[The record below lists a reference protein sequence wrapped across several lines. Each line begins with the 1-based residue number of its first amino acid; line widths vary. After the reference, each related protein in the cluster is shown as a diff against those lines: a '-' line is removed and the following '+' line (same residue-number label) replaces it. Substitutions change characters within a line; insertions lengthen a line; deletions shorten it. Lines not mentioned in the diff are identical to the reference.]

1 LKSYPALEIRGAD
14 ADRLFAAIDDLS
26 ATAVEEREDSVRVFF
41 STASARDFAQT
52 ILTSDFDAAPLE
64 VSDEDWARRS
74 QADLQPVTVGH
85 LTISPRLSAS
95 PEPPPSLAKTGQASA
110 RQDATVTV
118 SPEPLA
124 PTRDRLA
131 ASPEPL
137 APSPDVIV
145 ITPSMGFG
153 TGHHATTRLCLA
165 ALQTLDLSH
174 LSVLDVGTGSGVL
187 AIAADRLGAAR
198 ALGIDH
204 DPDAVQAARENLALN
219 PTAQDVSFA
228 VADLRTTP
236 LPRAAVVTANL
247 TGALLIET
255 ATDLLGAVDAGGTL
269 IVSGLL
275 AGERDEVVRA
285 LTGPPSASAAPR
297 LRQDTKGG
305 RYVPDPGGH
314 DVPRAR
320 IVWEC
325 EEDGWVGLAMK
336 KS

>member
-1 LKSYPALEIRGAD
+1 MKSYPALDIRGAD

-26 ATAVEEREDSVRVFF
+26 ATAIEEREDSVRVFF
-41 STASARDFAQT
+41 STALARDRART
-52 ILTSDFDAAPLE
+52 ILSSDFDAAPLD

-74 QADLQPVTVGH
+74 QADLQPVTVGR

-95 PEPPPSLAKTGQASA
+95 PLPSLAKTGQASA
-110 RQDATVTV
+110 RQAATVT
-118 SPEPLA
+118 
-124 PTRDRLA
+124 
-131 ASPEPL
+131 ASPQPL

-174 LSVLDVGTGSGVL
+174 QSVLDVGTGSGVL

-219 PTAQDVSFA
+219 PTARDVSFA
-228 VADLRTTP
+228 VADLRSTS
-236 LPRAAVVTANL
+236 LPHAGVVTANL
-247 TGALLIET
+247 TGALLIEA
-255 ATDLLGAVDAGGTL
+255 ATDLRGAVDAGGTL

-285 LTGPPSASAAPR
+285 L
-297 LRQDTKGG
+297 RQEKK
-305 RYVPDPGGH
+305 GGH
-314 DVPRAR
+314 DVPLR

>member
-1 LKSYPALEIRGAD
+1 LKSYPALDIRGAD
-14 ADRLFAAIDDLS
+14 TDRLFVAIDDLS
-26 ATAVEEREDSVRVFF
+26 ATAIEEREGSVRVFF
-41 STASARDFAQT
+41 STAFARDRAQT

-74 QADLQPVTVGH
+74 QADLQPVTVGR
-85 LTISPRLSAS
+85 LTISPR
-95 PEPPPSLAKTGQASA
+95 PPSLAKTGQASA
-110 RQDATVTV
+110 RQAATVT
-118 SPEPLA
+118 
-124 PTRDRLA
+124 
-131 ASPEPL
+131 ASPQPP
-137 APSPDVIV
+137 APSADVIV

-174 LSVLDVGTGSGVL
+174 QSVLDVGTGSGVL

-219 PTAQDVSFA
+219 PTARDVSFA
-228 VADLRTTP
+228 VADLRTTV
-236 LPRAAVVTANL
+236 LPRAGVVTANL

-255 ATDLLGAVDAGGTL
+255 ATELVEAVARGGTL

-275 AGERDEVVRA
+275 AGERDEVV
-285 LTGPPSASAAPR
+285 AA
-297 LRQDTKGG
+297 LRQDEN
-305 RYVPDPGGH
+305 GGH

-320 IVWEC
+320 IVWEF